1 MICDLRFQIVN
12 WIVYVIQRTIR
23 IRYCESLWVE
33 ILTVLA
39 VGHSRLVTEHTL
51 LSFDSFILDVE
62 QHIARSVNRE
72 RERSVKPLWLRVM
85 GYGLWLL
92 GARCSDAR
100 VTATPRN
107 LGQYSRFV
115 LGD

>member
-1 MICDLRFQIVN
+1 MN
-12 WIVYVIQRTIR
+12 WIVYVIQRTIH

-85 GYGLWLL
+85 GYGLWAMA
-92 GARCSDAR
+92 ARCS
-100 VTATPRN
+100 
-107 LGQYSRFV
+107 V
-115 LGD
+115 LGRARPSNAEESWTVFTIRAW

>member
-1 MICDLRFQIVN
+1 M
-12 WIVYVIQRTIR
+12 IQRTIH

-85 GYGLWLL
+85 GYGLWAMA
-92 GARCSDAR
+92 ARCS
-100 VTATPRN
+100 
-107 LGQYSRFV
+107 V
-115 LGD
+115 LGRARPSNAEESWTVFTIRAW